1 MVHLPSKHLNFG
13 EKISLPARNGTLKI
27 KFFKKMLEIEEQV
40 GGRILS
46 FQYERKKATVCTKIT
61 DHGVDL
67 ATHQRLQLK

>member
-1 MVHLPSKHLNFG
+1 
-13 EKISLPARNGTLKI
+13 
-27 KFFKKMLEIEEQV
+27 MLEIEEQV

-46 FQYERKKATVCTKIT
+46 FQYERKKATVCTKIA